1 MPAIPVIPFPQA
13 PAPPPRDYS
22 EKPAMDP
29 DLFRKLVLYGAKN
42 DETKTNFATD
52 VLKGAFGDI
61 PAAGM
66 DFLKKKAGQFSNFIW
81 GDPGTTLDGRPMPGG
96 MNPDLFNAAPEYQ
109 KRYIDASENW

>member
-42 DETKTNFATD
+42 DETNTNFATD

-66 DFLKKKAGQFSNFIW
+66 DFLKKKVGQFGNFIF
-81 GDPGTTLDGRPMPGG
+81 GDPNTTLDGAPMPGG
-96 MNPDLFNAAPEYQ
+96 YNQDYLNLPYETRKRFDESMMN
-109 KRYIDASENW
+109 